1 MKSIAYHADLAHVQ
15 DEAGLYAL
23 LDSPARSTPF
33 ERLAWWRALAGEC
46 GLSPVLAVCRD
57 DETGQTAVLPLA
69 RGPTPRHLHAL
80 ANWYSFR
87 VGPVCS
93 TPGEALP
100 LLTALARNLPLRA
113 RRVTM
118 SPVSNESGQN
128 GMGDAS
134 LLAHA
139 FRDAGWFVDMQ
150 QSDTNHILPVAG
162 RSYAEYF
169 ATRPGPLRTTL
180 KRKQNKVQIE
190 LFQHFDEQAWA
201 AYEEVYTHSWKPS
214 EASPAFLKR
223 FAKEEAEA
231 GRLRL
236 GIAREVA
243 GTGARELPANGGRP
257 VAAQLWTVEGG
268 TAFIHKLAHTED
280 SRALSPG
287 TTLSAALFEQ
297 VIDRDHVALVDFG
310 TGDDPYKR
318 DWMEQ
323 QRPRYR
329 LDMIRPGALALWPQI
344 ARAWAKRL
352 ARALHHG

>member
-33 ERLAWWRALAGEC
+33 ERLAWWQALAGEC

-69 RGPTPRHLHAL
+69 HGPSPRHFQAL

-93 TPGEALP
+93 APGEALP

-118 SPVSNESGQN
+118 SPVSNET
-128 GMGDAS
+128 GDAS
-134 LLAHA
+134 LLAQA
-139 FRDAGWFVDMQ
+139 FRKAGWFVDMR

-162 RSYAEYF
+162 RSYAEYL

-223 FAKEEAEA
+223 FAKEEAQA

-236 GIAREVA
+236 GIARA
-243 GTGARELPANGGRP
+243 DGRAI
-257 VAAQLWTVEGG
+257 AAQLWTVEGG

-287 TTLSAALFEQ
+287 TSLSAALFEQ

-344 ARAWAKRL
+344 ARAWVKRL
-352 ARALHHG
+352 ARAPRHG